1 MRVDSVAKSAACH
14 GANVSR
20 GEDGFSEGNAKY
32 AAVSLNDRSAFR
44 TGRRKRRP

>member
-1 MRVDSVAKSAACH
+1 MRVDAVAKSAACH

-32 AAVSLNDRSAFR
+32 AAVSLNGRSSLPDRSKQA
-44 TGRRKRRP
+44 TP